1 MKPCAKI
8 ALADSE
14 VSPPHCRSPSE
25 QELGMR
31 RTVAEFLRSRGA
43 ALERKTEDGLVRRR
57 FATLVPFQLFG
68 PNDASRIGRE
78 HGEKHSRRDL
88 LEQVGTALACLLL
101 FLPFLPTRNFSSQA
115 RGGTMP
121 LQISSTAFSAGET
134 IPQKFTCDGRDVS

>member
-1 MKPCAKI
+1 M
-8 ALADSE
+8 S
-14 VSPPHCRSPSE
+14 
-25 QELGMR
+25 

-57 FATLVPFQLFG
+57 IAVLT
-68 PNDASRIGRE
+68 
-78 HGEKHSRRDL
+78 
-88 LEQVGTALACLLL
+88 CLLL

-134 IPQKFTCDGRDVS
+134 IRNHPQKIYL